1 MSDSQGGARPLRVLV
16 TDSIMSRFEPELTRN
31 DDTSIWTMASGW
43 SADAVLAAMPETDVL
58 VCSAMT
64 PEQAAAA
71 PGLRLVHVT
80 GAGFDKIPLDALGGD
95 VAVANTFHHGRPIAE
110 HVVMVSLMLS
120 RRVLEADRE
129 MRSGR
134 WRTVA
139 NDPGIPFHGVL
150 AGRTLGLLGLGGI
163 GQEVARLAGALGMRV
178 QAIRQNP
185 NGAVPEDIELDWVGG
200 LGDLPRLMSGSDVVV
215 VTIPLSESTRG
226 VIGEAA
232 LAAMRQTGILINVA
246 RGALVDE
253 DALLAALTERRIAG
267 AAIDVWWGA
276 PAADGT
282 APPATS
288 RFAALDNVIL
298 TPHHSGHA
306 RSTFELRAADIAA
319 NVHSL
324 AQGRPL
330 INVVRRP
337 VRA

>member
-1 MSDSQGGARPLRVLV
+1 MSDSQGGGRPLRVLV
-16 TDSIMSRFEPELTRN
+16 TDSIMSRFETELTRN
-31 DDTSIWTMASGW
+31 DDTNIWTMASGW

-58 VCSAMT
+58 VCSSMT
-64 PEQAAAA
+64 PGQAAAA

-80 GAGFDKIPLDALGGD
+80 GAGFDKIPLDALGAG

-139 NDPGIPFHGVL
+139 NDPDVPFHGVL

-185 NGAVPEDIELDWVGG
+185 NGAVPADIELDWVGG
-200 LGDLPRLMSGSDVVV
+200 LGDLPRLMSTSDVVV

-226 VIGEAA
+226 VIGEDA
-232 LAAMRQTGILINVA
+232 LAAMRPTGILINVA

-253 DALLAALTERRIAG
+253 AALLAALTERRIAG

-319 NVHSL
+319 NVNSL

-330 INVVRRP
+330 INVVR
-337 VRA
+337 